1 MARTTTTTY
10 SCDYCK
16 KEVGRKEL
24 YRFRV
29 SSSKLS
35 GYDSFY
41 ASSFDLC
48 EKCEAAFIDGLV
60 DVISDEDRQSLGRR

>member
-10 SCDYCK
+10 SCDYCR
-16 KEVGRKEL
+16 KEVARKEL

-35 GYDSFY
+35 GYDGFY
-41 ASSFDLC
+41 ADAFDLC